1 MTSPIPFTLE
11 QLDHVV
17 LRVRDMPRALGFYCN
32 VLGCVEERRVAQF
45 GLVQLRAGGSL
56 IDLVD
61 IALPLG
67 KMGGR
72 EPEAEGR
79 NMDHFAIC
87 ISPFDS
93 DALRAHLA
101 THSIAHGAIEQRYG
115 AQGVGP
121 SIYINDPDGNV
132 IELKG
137 PPATNS

>member
-1 MTSPIPFTLE
+1 MTSYPPFKLT

-17 LRVRDMPRALGFYCN
+17 LRVSDMARALGFYCG

-45 GLVQLRAGGSL
+45 GLVQLRAGSSL

-67 KMGGR
+67 QMGGR
-72 EPEAEGR
+72 APETEGR

-87 ISPFDS
+87 ITPFDA

-101 THSIAHGAIEQRYG
+101 THGIAHGAIEQRYG
-115 AQGVGP
+115 AEGVGP

-137 PPATNS
+137 PPATNR